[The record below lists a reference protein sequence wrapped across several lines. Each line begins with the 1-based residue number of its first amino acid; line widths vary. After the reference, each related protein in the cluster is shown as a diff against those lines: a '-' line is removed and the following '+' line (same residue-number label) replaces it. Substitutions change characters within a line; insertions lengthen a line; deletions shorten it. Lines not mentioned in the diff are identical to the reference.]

1 MKKLEDVST
10 TFIWGGREVTAWGD
24 CDYQVHKVDLGPEGH
39 REHCFA
45 HVPYDMSISRISVCH
60 GDKEIENPE
69 KIMLEFAEQLL
80 LEEADAQL
88 CEVV

>member
-1 MKKLEDVST
+1 MAD
-10 TFIWGGREVTAWGD
+10 
-24 CDYQVHKVDLGPEGH
+24 
-39 REHCFA
+39 
-45 HVPYDMSISRISVCH
+45 VPYDMSISRITVCH
-60 GDKEIENPE
+60 GDKDIENPE